1 MMIREIDASDV
12 NRLMECIVQLS
23 EYHNQVST
31 NFKGCYP
38 SRPYELTL
46 SVFEN
51 CLLNGTS
58 HIAVIENNDKIVGFC
73 KVDIAEQ
80 NGKLDYLVVLQEYRN
95 HGLGNQLMTWAM
107 KTFEMNHV
115 ACVEVKVVDGNEAI
129 HLYEK
134 YGFKINAHIL
144 KYFSK

>member
-23 EYHNQVST
+23 EYHNQIST
-31 NFKGCYP
+31 NFKGSYP

-46 SVFEN
+46 SVFEK

-58 HIAVIENNDKIVGFC
+58 HIAVIENNEKIVGFC

-95 HGLGNQLMTWAM
+95 QGLGNQLMTWAM
-107 KTFEMNHV
+107 KTFEANHIS
-115 ACVEVKVVDGNEAI
+115 CVEVKVVDGNDAI

-134 YGFKINAHIL
+134 FSFKINAHIL
-144 KYFSK
+144 KYCSK

>member
-1 MMIREIDASDV
+1 
-12 NRLMECIVQLS
+12 MECIVQLS
-23 EYHNQVST
+23 EYHNQIST
-31 NFKGCYP
+31 NFKGSYP

-46 SVFEN
+46 SVFEK

-58 HIAVIENNDKIVGFC
+58 HIAVIENNEKIVGFC

-95 HGLGNQLMTWAM
+95 QGFGNQLMTWAM
-107 KTFEMNHV
+107 KTFKANHIS
-115 ACVEVKVVDGNEAI
+115 CVEVKVVDGNDAI

-134 YGFKINAHIL
+134 FGFKINAHIL
-144 KYFSK
+144 KYYSK

>member
-1 MMIREIDASDV
+1 MIREIDASDV

-23 EYHNQVST
+23 EYHNQIST

-46 SVFEN
+46 SVFEK
-51 CLLNGTS
+51 CLLNRTS
-58 HIAVIENNDKIVGFC
+58 HIAIVENNDKIVGFC

-80 NGKLDYLVVLQEYRN
+80 NGKLDYLVVLQEFRN
-95 HGLGNQLMTWAM
+95 QGFGNQLMTWAM
-107 KTFEMNHV
+107 KTFETYHIS
-115 ACVEVKVVDGNEAI
+115 CVEVKVVDGNNAI

-134 YGFKINAHIL
+134 FGFKINSHIL
-144 KYFSK
+144 KYCSK

>member
-1 MMIREIDASDV
+1 MMVREIDASDV

-23 EYHNQVST
+23 EYHNQIST

-46 SVFEN
+46 SVFEK

-58 HIAVIENNDKIVGFC
+58 HIAVIENNDRIVGFC

-80 NGKLDYLVVLQEYRN
+80 NGKLDYLVVLREFRN
-95 HGLGNQLMTWAM
+95 QGLETN
-107 KTFEMNHV
+107 
-115 ACVEVKVVDGNEAI
+115 
-129 HLYEK
+129 
-134 YGFKINAHIL
+134 
-144 KYFSK
+144 